1 LLAQKESIMKRLCDV
16 ALIAAVVALATA
28 RMSGG
33 DPVPASPKP
42 ELDPQE
48 VFQSAI
54 DHLKGL
60 EAKHGALKGVSEVKP
75 RLQLDDNKRLKST
88 DFIFEQNA
96 VPPGKSPAKAKDEAK
111 PFVYVSLQVWSG
123 HSQQPPA
130 GLRAFKWKGEEYA
143 AWLQVYGSDAELVQ
157 AVRKAVDEP
166 MLTPMPKK

>member
-1 LLAQKESIMKRLCDV
+1 MKRLGQV
-16 ALIAAVVALATA
+16 AVTAAVVALATA

-33 DPVPASPKP
+33 DPPPASSNP

-54 DHLKGL
+54 VRLKGL

-75 RLQLDDNKRLKST
+75 RLQLDDNKRVKST
-88 DFIFEQNA
+88 DFVFEHNA
-96 VPPGKSPAKAKDEAK
+96 VPPGKNPAKAKDDAK
-111 PFVYVSLQVWSG
+111 PFVYVSVQVWSG

-143 AWLQVYGSDAELVQ
+143 AWVQVYGSDADLVK

-166 MLTPMPKK
+166 MLAPIPKK